1 MAEAQRTRKPFSRGK
16 AVTAALLTALL
27 VVVLEV
33 VSIAKQAGP
42 LVQAGY
48 FFVPAIVAILFYR
61 GWIERVVAFVL
72 LGIFGLAAAALVVAV
87 FLA

>member
-1 MAEAQRTRKPFSRGK
+1 MTEAQRSKKPFSKGK
-16 AVTAALLTALL
+16 GISAALITAIL

-33 VSIAKQAGP
+33 ISIASRAGS

-61 GWIERVVAFVL
+61 GWIERLVAFVL
-72 LGIFGLAAAALVVAV
+72 LGIFGLAAAALAVAV
-87 FLA
+87 FLG